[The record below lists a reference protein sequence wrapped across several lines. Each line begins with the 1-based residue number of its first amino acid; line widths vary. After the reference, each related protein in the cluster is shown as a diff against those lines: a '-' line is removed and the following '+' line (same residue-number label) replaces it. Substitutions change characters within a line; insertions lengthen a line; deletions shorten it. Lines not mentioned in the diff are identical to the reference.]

1 MLTNKYEQYRK
12 YANYVK
18 KYRQESNAA
27 TASEVDANANVDN
40 KNIATCDSEIA
51 KREKIGYNRLM
62 MIDKITEMWGADVA
76 EEYIRQ
82 IESHEIYKHDET
94 SIYPY
99 TYSAKET
106 IIVKINEEILLV
118 SFEDLYELCDAPE
131 YLADPEKNVWCKYP
145 EKGAMLILDKNGWT
159 NVSRLVKKQRH
170 RNLVRVKTA
179 FGEDL
184 IVTDNHPLIVEDNV
198 EKTVDA
204 DKSKGL
210 SQYRVNVGSYVSFGD
225 TEELN
230 MAKLSPYNIYQYD
243 TFYDS
248 QTDTGCVHSYVK
260 SLFSMN
266 REMGYFIGFF
276 IGDGNYIKNEKGFT
290 DTIAITQK
298 QPDVLKKIAQII
310 WDNTGIGSRIIFVP
324 DKQNCWRLL
333 IKSADIVF
341 MLSEVLG
348 IKHYAQNKTLPKNI
362 FSFSKEFATGIIE
375 GLIDSDGT
383 VGENGMCSVRL
394 ASRTA
399 ILQLSTICHV
409 LGISGG
415 NIVQNLP
422 FSNNSSYNTNYTI
435 FGYQFRLTKNTQEM
449 LSCSTKVSKC
459 DIVSNNSSKYS
470 TETWATITDVK
481 EIEEGT
487 FLDENGYIYD
497 ITTDTHS
504 FVCNGL
510 WAHNC
515 VSITMYPFLF
525 YGLKSLGGKSGAPK
539 HLDSFCGE
547 FINLVFAI
555 AAQFAGAVSTPEFL
569 MYMDYFI
576 RKDYGN
582 DYTAHWNEIISP
594 AIATE
599 QKTLGQLVEDKFQQV
614 VHSINQPAAA
624 RGYQAVFW
632 NIAYFDEPYFKGMFD
647 NFVFPDSSEPNWETV
662 SFLQKRFMKWF
673 NKERLSYELTFPVE
687 TLNLL
692 NDGKEY
698 VDKEW
703 ADFGAEMY
711 SEGHSF
717 FTYTSDSV
725 DSLASCCRLKNEVQ
739 DNTFSYT
746 LGAGGVSTGSKGVM
760 TININ
765 RLVQNAKRDGIDIS
779 EAVREQVKKIHKYL
793 LAFNEI
799 VKDNFKAN
807 LLTAYNAGY
816 ISLDKQYLT
825 IGINGFVEGAEFLGI
840 DISPNEQYFAYGE
853 SILKPIY
860 EENRKARTSEV
871 MFNTEFV
878 PGENLG
884 IKNAKWDK
892 KDGYIVPRNCY
903 NSYFYKVEDES
914 CNLVDK
920 FILHG
925 KRLTKYLD
933 GGSALH
939 ANLEEHLSKPQ
950 YKKVMEIAINTGC
963 SYFTF
968 NIPNTVCNDC
978 GFITKHNLPKCP
990 KCGSDNVD
998 YLTRIIGYLKRVSKW
1013 SEARQ
1018 KEAKTRYY
1026 DNNVNV

>member
-27 TASEVDANANVDN
+27 TASEVDANANVDS
-40 KNIATCDSEIA
+40 KNITTCDSEIA

-62 MIDKITEMWGADVA
+62 MIDKITEMWSADVA

-99 TYSAKET
+99 
-106 IIVKINEEILLV
+106 
-118 SFEDLYELCDAPE
+118 
-131 YLADPEKNVWCKYP
+131 
-145 EKGAMLILDKNGWT
+145 
-159 NVSRLVKKQRH
+159 
-170 RNLVRVKTA
+170 
-179 FGEDL
+179 
-184 IVTDNHPLIVEDNV
+184 
-198 EKTVDA
+198 
-204 DKSKGL
+204 
-210 SQYRVNVGSYVSFGD
+210 
-225 TEELN
+225 
-230 MAKLSPYNIYQYD
+230 
-243 TFYDS
+243 
-248 QTDTGCVHSYVK
+248 
-260 SLFSMN
+260 
-266 REMGYFIGFF
+266 
-276 IGDGNYIKNEKGFT
+276 
-290 DTIAITQK
+290 
-298 QPDVLKKIAQII
+298 
-310 WDNTGIGSRIIFVP
+310 
-324 DKQNCWRLL
+324 
-333 IKSADIVF
+333 
-341 MLSEVLG
+341 
-348 IKHYAQNKTLPKNI
+348 
-362 FSFSKEFATGIIE
+362 
-375 GLIDSDGT
+375 
-383 VGENGMCSVRL
+383 
-394 ASRTA
+394 
-399 ILQLSTICHV
+399 
-409 LGISGG
+409 
-415 NIVQNLP
+415 
-422 FSNNSSYNTNYTI
+422 
-435 FGYQFRLTKNTQEM
+435 
-449 LSCSTKVSKC
+449 
-459 DIVSNNSSKYS
+459 
-470 TETWATITDVK
+470 
-481 EIEEGT
+481 
-487 FLDENGYIYD
+487 
-497 ITTDTHS
+497 
-504 FVCNGL
+504 
-510 WAHNC
+510 C

-576 RKDYGN
+576 RKDYGDN
-582 DYTAHWNEIISP
+582 YIANWDKTVTP
-594 AIATE
+594 PFATE
-599 QKTLGQLVEDKFQQV
+599 PKTLGQLIEDKFQQV
-614 VHSINQPAAA
+614 IHSINQPAAA

-632 NIAYFDEPYFKGMFD
+632 NIAYFDDPYFKGMFD
-647 NFVFPDSSEPNWETV
+647 NFVFPDGSEPNWETV

-725 DSLASCCRLKNEVQ
+725 DSLSSCCRLKNEVQ

-871 MFNTEFV
+871 MFNTEFI

-892 KDGYIVPRNCY
+892 KDGYIVPRDCY

-914 CNLVDK
+914 CNLIDK

-950 YKKVMEIAINTGC
+950 YKKVMDIAINTGC

>member
-99 TYSAKET
+99 
-106 IIVKINEEILLV
+106 
-118 SFEDLYELCDAPE
+118 
-131 YLADPEKNVWCKYP
+131 
-145 EKGAMLILDKNGWT
+145 
-159 NVSRLVKKQRH
+159 
-170 RNLVRVKTA
+170 
-179 FGEDL
+179 
-184 IVTDNHPLIVEDNV
+184 
-198 EKTVDA
+198 
-204 DKSKGL
+204 
-210 SQYRVNVGSYVSFGD
+210 
-225 TEELN
+225 
-230 MAKLSPYNIYQYD
+230 
-243 TFYDS
+243 
-248 QTDTGCVHSYVK
+248 
-260 SLFSMN
+260 
-266 REMGYFIGFF
+266 
-276 IGDGNYIKNEKGFT
+276 
-290 DTIAITQK
+290 
-298 QPDVLKKIAQII
+298 
-310 WDNTGIGSRIIFVP
+310 
-324 DKQNCWRLL
+324 
-333 IKSADIVF
+333 
-341 MLSEVLG
+341 
-348 IKHYAQNKTLPKNI
+348 
-362 FSFSKEFATGIIE
+362 
-375 GLIDSDGT
+375 
-383 VGENGMCSVRL
+383 
-394 ASRTA
+394 
-399 ILQLSTICHV
+399 
-409 LGISGG
+409 
-415 NIVQNLP
+415 
-422 FSNNSSYNTNYTI
+422 
-435 FGYQFRLTKNTQEM
+435 
-449 LSCSTKVSKC
+449 
-459 DIVSNNSSKYS
+459 
-470 TETWATITDVK
+470 
-481 EIEEGT
+481 
-487 FLDENGYIYD
+487 
-497 ITTDTHS
+497 
-504 FVCNGL
+504 
-510 WAHNC
+510 C

-647 NFVFPDSSEPNWETV
+647 NFVFPDGSEPNWETV

-739 DNTFSYT
+739 NNTFSYT

-793 LAFNEI
+793 LSFNEI
-799 VKDNFKAN
+799 VKDNFKAK

-825 IGINGFVEGAEFLGI
+825 IGINGFVEGAEFFGI

-892 KDGYIVPRNCY
+892 KDGYIVPRDCY

-914 CNLVDK
+914 CNLIDK

>member
-27 TASEVDANANVDN
+27 TASEVDANANVDS

-62 MIDKITEMWGADVA
+62 MIDKITEMWSADVA

-99 TYSAKET
+99 
-106 IIVKINEEILLV
+106 
-118 SFEDLYELCDAPE
+118 
-131 YLADPEKNVWCKYP
+131 
-145 EKGAMLILDKNGWT
+145 
-159 NVSRLVKKQRH
+159 
-170 RNLVRVKTA
+170 
-179 FGEDL
+179 
-184 IVTDNHPLIVEDNV
+184 
-198 EKTVDA
+198 
-204 DKSKGL
+204 
-210 SQYRVNVGSYVSFGD
+210 
-225 TEELN
+225 
-230 MAKLSPYNIYQYD
+230 
-243 TFYDS
+243 
-248 QTDTGCVHSYVK
+248 
-260 SLFSMN
+260 
-266 REMGYFIGFF
+266 
-276 IGDGNYIKNEKGFT
+276 
-290 DTIAITQK
+290 
-298 QPDVLKKIAQII
+298 
-310 WDNTGIGSRIIFVP
+310 
-324 DKQNCWRLL
+324 
-333 IKSADIVF
+333 
-341 MLSEVLG
+341 
-348 IKHYAQNKTLPKNI
+348 
-362 FSFSKEFATGIIE
+362 
-375 GLIDSDGT
+375 
-383 VGENGMCSVRL
+383 
-394 ASRTA
+394 
-399 ILQLSTICHV
+399 
-409 LGISGG
+409 
-415 NIVQNLP
+415 
-422 FSNNSSYNTNYTI
+422 
-435 FGYQFRLTKNTQEM
+435 
-449 LSCSTKVSKC
+449 
-459 DIVSNNSSKYS
+459 
-470 TETWATITDVK
+470 
-481 EIEEGT
+481 
-487 FLDENGYIYD
+487 
-497 ITTDTHS
+497 
-504 FVCNGL
+504 
-510 WAHNC
+510 C

-576 RKDYGN
+576 RKDYGDN
-582 DYTAHWNEIISP
+582 YIANWDKTVTP
-594 AIATE
+594 PFATE
-599 QKTLGQLVEDKFQQV
+599 PKTLGQLIEDKFQQV
-614 VHSINQPAAA
+614 IHSINQPAAA

-632 NIAYFDEPYFKGMFD
+632 NIAYFDDPYFKGMFD
-647 NFVFPDSSEPNWETV
+647 NFVFPDGSEPNWETV

-725 DSLASCCRLKNEVQ
+725 DSLSSCCRLKNEVQ

-871 MFNTEFV
+871 MFNTEFI

-892 KDGYIVPRNCY
+892 KDGYIVPRDCY

-914 CNLVDK
+914 CNLIDK

-950 YKKVMEIAINTGC
+950 YKKVMDIAINTGC

>member
-99 TYSAKET
+99 
-106 IIVKINEEILLV
+106 
-118 SFEDLYELCDAPE
+118 
-131 YLADPEKNVWCKYP
+131 
-145 EKGAMLILDKNGWT
+145 
-159 NVSRLVKKQRH
+159 
-170 RNLVRVKTA
+170 
-179 FGEDL
+179 
-184 IVTDNHPLIVEDNV
+184 
-198 EKTVDA
+198 
-204 DKSKGL
+204 
-210 SQYRVNVGSYVSFGD
+210 
-225 TEELN
+225 
-230 MAKLSPYNIYQYD
+230 
-243 TFYDS
+243 
-248 QTDTGCVHSYVK
+248 
-260 SLFSMN
+260 
-266 REMGYFIGFF
+266 
-276 IGDGNYIKNEKGFT
+276 
-290 DTIAITQK
+290 
-298 QPDVLKKIAQII
+298 
-310 WDNTGIGSRIIFVP
+310 
-324 DKQNCWRLL
+324 
-333 IKSADIVF
+333 
-341 MLSEVLG
+341 
-348 IKHYAQNKTLPKNI
+348 
-362 FSFSKEFATGIIE
+362 
-375 GLIDSDGT
+375 
-383 VGENGMCSVRL
+383 
-394 ASRTA
+394 
-399 ILQLSTICHV
+399 
-409 LGISGG
+409 
-415 NIVQNLP
+415 
-422 FSNNSSYNTNYTI
+422 
-435 FGYQFRLTKNTQEM
+435 
-449 LSCSTKVSKC
+449 
-459 DIVSNNSSKYS
+459 
-470 TETWATITDVK
+470 
-481 EIEEGT
+481 
-487 FLDENGYIYD
+487 
-497 ITTDTHS
+497 
-504 FVCNGL
+504 
-510 WAHNC
+510 C

-647 NFVFPDSSEPNWETV
+647 NFVFPDGSEPNWETV

-739 DNTFSYT
+739 NNTFSYT

-799 VKDNFKAN
+799 VKDNFKAK

-892 KDGYIVPRNCY
+892 KDGYIVPRDCY

-914 CNLVDK
+914 CNLIDK

>member
-99 TYSAKET
+99 
-106 IIVKINEEILLV
+106 
-118 SFEDLYELCDAPE
+118 
-131 YLADPEKNVWCKYP
+131 
-145 EKGAMLILDKNGWT
+145 
-159 NVSRLVKKQRH
+159 
-170 RNLVRVKTA
+170 
-179 FGEDL
+179 
-184 IVTDNHPLIVEDNV
+184 
-198 EKTVDA
+198 
-204 DKSKGL
+204 
-210 SQYRVNVGSYVSFGD
+210 
-225 TEELN
+225 
-230 MAKLSPYNIYQYD
+230 
-243 TFYDS
+243 
-248 QTDTGCVHSYVK
+248 
-260 SLFSMN
+260 
-266 REMGYFIGFF
+266 
-276 IGDGNYIKNEKGFT
+276 
-290 DTIAITQK
+290 
-298 QPDVLKKIAQII
+298 
-310 WDNTGIGSRIIFVP
+310 
-324 DKQNCWRLL
+324 
-333 IKSADIVF
+333 
-341 MLSEVLG
+341 
-348 IKHYAQNKTLPKNI
+348 
-362 FSFSKEFATGIIE
+362 
-375 GLIDSDGT
+375 
-383 VGENGMCSVRL
+383 
-394 ASRTA
+394 
-399 ILQLSTICHV
+399 
-409 LGISGG
+409 
-415 NIVQNLP
+415 
-422 FSNNSSYNTNYTI
+422 
-435 FGYQFRLTKNTQEM
+435 
-449 LSCSTKVSKC
+449 
-459 DIVSNNSSKYS
+459 
-470 TETWATITDVK
+470 
-481 EIEEGT
+481 
-487 FLDENGYIYD
+487 
-497 ITTDTHS
+497 
-504 FVCNGL
+504 
-510 WAHNC
+510 C

-582 DYTAHWNEIISP
+582 DYTTHWNEIISP

-632 NIAYFDEPYFKGMFD
+632 NIAYSDEPYFKGMFD
-647 NFVFPDSSEPNWETV
+647 NFVLPDGSEPNWGTV

-673 NKERLSYELTFPVE
+673 NKQRLSYELTFPVE

-739 DNTFSYT
+739 NNTFSYT

-799 VKDNFKAN
+799 VKDNFKAK

>member
-99 TYSAKET
+99 
-106 IIVKINEEILLV
+106 
-118 SFEDLYELCDAPE
+118 
-131 YLADPEKNVWCKYP
+131 
-145 EKGAMLILDKNGWT
+145 
-159 NVSRLVKKQRH
+159 
-170 RNLVRVKTA
+170 
-179 FGEDL
+179 
-184 IVTDNHPLIVEDNV
+184 
-198 EKTVDA
+198 
-204 DKSKGL
+204 
-210 SQYRVNVGSYVSFGD
+210 
-225 TEELN
+225 
-230 MAKLSPYNIYQYD
+230 
-243 TFYDS
+243 
-248 QTDTGCVHSYVK
+248 
-260 SLFSMN
+260 
-266 REMGYFIGFF
+266 
-276 IGDGNYIKNEKGFT
+276 
-290 DTIAITQK
+290 
-298 QPDVLKKIAQII
+298 
-310 WDNTGIGSRIIFVP
+310 
-324 DKQNCWRLL
+324 
-333 IKSADIVF
+333 
-341 MLSEVLG
+341 
-348 IKHYAQNKTLPKNI
+348 
-362 FSFSKEFATGIIE
+362 
-375 GLIDSDGT
+375 
-383 VGENGMCSVRL
+383 
-394 ASRTA
+394 
-399 ILQLSTICHV
+399 
-409 LGISGG
+409 
-415 NIVQNLP
+415 
-422 FSNNSSYNTNYTI
+422 
-435 FGYQFRLTKNTQEM
+435 
-449 LSCSTKVSKC
+449 
-459 DIVSNNSSKYS
+459 
-470 TETWATITDVK
+470 
-481 EIEEGT
+481 
-487 FLDENGYIYD
+487 
-497 ITTDTHS
+497 
-504 FVCNGL
+504 
-510 WAHNC
+510 C

-647 NFVFPDSSEPNWETV
+647 NFVFPDGSEPNWETV

-739 DNTFSYT
+739 NNTFSYT

-799 VKDNFKAN
+799 VKDNFKAK

-892 KDGYIVPRNCY
+892 KDGYIVPRDCY

-914 CNLVDK
+914 CNLIDK
-920 FILHG
+920 FVLHG

>member
-27 TASEVDANANVDN
+27 TASEVDANANVDS

-62 MIDKITEMWGADVA
+62 MIDKITEMWSADVA

-99 TYSAKET
+99 
-106 IIVKINEEILLV
+106 
-118 SFEDLYELCDAPE
+118 
-131 YLADPEKNVWCKYP
+131 
-145 EKGAMLILDKNGWT
+145 
-159 NVSRLVKKQRH
+159 
-170 RNLVRVKTA
+170 
-179 FGEDL
+179 
-184 IVTDNHPLIVEDNV
+184 
-198 EKTVDA
+198 
-204 DKSKGL
+204 
-210 SQYRVNVGSYVSFGD
+210 
-225 TEELN
+225 
-230 MAKLSPYNIYQYD
+230 
-243 TFYDS
+243 
-248 QTDTGCVHSYVK
+248 
-260 SLFSMN
+260 
-266 REMGYFIGFF
+266 
-276 IGDGNYIKNEKGFT
+276 
-290 DTIAITQK
+290 
-298 QPDVLKKIAQII
+298 
-310 WDNTGIGSRIIFVP
+310 
-324 DKQNCWRLL
+324 
-333 IKSADIVF
+333 
-341 MLSEVLG
+341 
-348 IKHYAQNKTLPKNI
+348 
-362 FSFSKEFATGIIE
+362 
-375 GLIDSDGT
+375 
-383 VGENGMCSVRL
+383 
-394 ASRTA
+394 
-399 ILQLSTICHV
+399 
-409 LGISGG
+409 
-415 NIVQNLP
+415 
-422 FSNNSSYNTNYTI
+422 
-435 FGYQFRLTKNTQEM
+435 
-449 LSCSTKVSKC
+449 
-459 DIVSNNSSKYS
+459 
-470 TETWATITDVK
+470 
-481 EIEEGT
+481 
-487 FLDENGYIYD
+487 
-497 ITTDTHS
+497 
-504 FVCNGL
+504 
-510 WAHNC
+510 C

-539 HLDSFCGE
+539 HFDSFCGE

-576 RKDYGN
+576 RKDYGDN
-582 DYTAHWNEIISP
+582 YIANWDKTVTP
-594 AIATE
+594 PFATE
-599 QKTLGQLVEDKFQQV
+599 PKTLGQLIEDKFQQII
-614 VHSINQPAAA
+614 HSINQPAAA

-632 NIAYFDEPYFKGMFD
+632 NIAYFDAPYFKGMFD
-647 NFVFPDSSEPNWETV
+647 NFVFPDGSEPNWETV

-725 DSLASCCRLKNEVQ
+725 DSLSSCCRLKNEVQ

-807 LLTAYNAGY
+807 LLIAYNAGY

-871 MFNTEFV
+871 MFNTEFI

-892 KDGYIVPRNCY
+892 KDGYIVPRDCY

-914 CNLVDK
+914 CNLIDK

-950 YKKVMEIAINTGC
+950 YKKVMDIAINTGC